1 MAGST
6 AAAEPPGSAAARRSL
21 RRPLLGLVADRG
33 YLVITAVAAVGA
45 LVGIGYLIW
54 KTVSQTGDI
63 WSTYGVWGFLTGTQW
78 IPNPVDTAPIFGA
91 APFIYGTLVTSAI
104 AMVIAVPLAIGVAL
118 ATTVFLPRRGRG
130 PIAALVDLLAAVP
143 SVVYGLW
150 GVLVLVPAAKPAL
163 EWIAEHS
170 GPFGFLAGPVTSGS
184 YILAGLVLG
193 VMVLPIVAAIT
204 REIFATVPREQQ
216 EAAYALGATR
226 WEMVRSA
233 MLPWSRSG
241 IVGASALGLGRA
253 VGETIAIALL
263 LGNSPNVWGSLLGPG
278 ASLASVIALEF
289 GEASNL
295 QLSALIALA
304 VVLFVLSFIINA
316 LARLLVGRSAA
327 GPGPLRRAL
336 AGRPGRVPPP
346 PGEPPEAVAVSSE
359 TVAQPSTAA
368 AQRSEP
374 PVEAPGAAM
383 ALPTVSR
390 SRRVRSGLAVGGVYA
405 ALVISLIPLVLI
417 LGKILVEGLPAIS
430 WSFFTELPPAD
441 PYSTGG
447 ISSALVGT
455 LILMGLATLFSAPL
469 GILVAL
475 FINDAAANGGRFM
488 RRVGSGVGFIV
499 DVLLGLPSIVAGLIV
514 YLGVVIAMGHF
525 SALAGGIALGILMFP
540 IVVRASD
547 EILQLV
553 PNAQKEA
560 ALALGAPRWRTIW
573 SVVLPAA
580 APGIL
585 TGVMLALARASGE
598 TAPLLFTSLSNQFFS
613 TDILQPIAA
622 LPQLIFANS
631 VNVQTP
637 DSLEL
642 AWGAAL
648 VLVMIILLLNIVA
661 RLIAARARPAEGR

>member
-1 MAGST
+1 MAAST
-6 AAAEPPGSAAARRSL
+6 AAAEPPGPAAARRSL
-21 RRPLLGLVADRG
+21 RRPLLGLAADRG
-33 YLVITAVAAVGA
+33 YLLITAIAAVGA

-63 WSTYGVWGFLTGTQW
+63 WSTYGVWGFLTGTEW
-78 IPNPVDTAPIFGA
+78 IPNPVDTAPVFGA

-104 AMVIAVPLAIGVAL
+104 AMIVAVPLAIGVAL
-118 ATTVFLPRRGRG
+118 ATTVFLPRWGRG

-150 GVLVLVPAAKPAL
+150 GVLVLVPAAKPVL
-163 EWIAEHS
+163 EWISEHS
-170 GPFGFLAGPVTSGS
+170 GGIGALAGPVTSGS

-204 REIFATVPREQQ
+204 REVFATVPRDQQ

-263 LGNSPNVWGSLLGPG
+263 LGNSPNLWGSLLGPG
-278 ASLASVIALEF
+278 ATLSSVIALEF

-304 VVLFVLSFIINA
+304 VVLFVLSFAINA
-316 LARLLVGRSAA
+316 LARLLVGRSAS

-336 AGRPGRVPPP
+336 AGRPGPVPAPLP
-346 PGEPPEAVAVSSE
+346 EPPARAVSSE
-359 TVAQPSTAA
+359 TAEASSAA
-368 AQRSEP
+368 A
-374 PVEAPGAAM
+374 EAPGVAL
-383 ALPTVSR
+383 ALPSVSR
-390 SRRVRSGLAVGGVYA
+390 ARRTRSGLAVAGVYA
-405 ALVISLIPLVLI
+405 ALVISLIPLGLI

-441 PYSTGG
+441 PYSQGG

-475 FINDAAANGGRFM
+475 FINDAAANGGRVL
-488 RRVGSGVGFIV
+488 RRVGAGVGFIV

-540 IVVRASD
+540 IVVRSSD
-547 EILQLV
+547 EILRLV
-553 PNAQKEA
+553 PTAQKEA

-613 TDILQPIAA
+613 TNLLQPIAA

-648 VLVMIILLLNIVA
+648 VLVVIILLLNIVA

>member
-1 MAGST
+1 MTTSSPAV
-6 AAAEPPGSAAARRSL
+6 EPPGSAAGRRSL
-21 RRPLLGLVADRG
+21 RRPFIGLAADRG
-33 YLVITAVAAVGA
+33 YLLVTALAALVG

-54 KTVSQTGDI
+54 TTVSETGDI
-63 WSTYGVWGFLTGTQW
+63 WSTFGVWGFLTGTEW
-78 IPNPVDTAPIFGA
+78 IPNPVDTAPVFGA
-91 APFIYGTLVTSAI
+91 APFIYGTLVTSVI
-104 AMVIAVPLAIGVAL
+104 AMVVAVPLAIGVAL
-118 ATTVFLPRRGRG
+118 ATTVFLPARLRG
-130 PIAALVDLLAAVP
+130 PIASVVDLLAAVP

-150 GVLVLVPAAKPAL
+150 GVLVLVPAARPVL
-163 EWIAEHS
+163 EWIAENS
-170 GPFGFLAGPVTSGS
+170 WGLGAFAGPVTGGS

-204 REIFATVPREQQ
+204 REVIATVPRDQQ

-233 MLPWSRSG
+233 ILPWSRSG

-263 LGNSPNVWGSLLGPG
+263 LGNSPNIWSSLLGPG
-278 ASLASVIALEF
+278 ATLSSVIALEF

-304 VVLFVLSFIINA
+304 VVLFVLSFAINA
-316 LARLLVGRSAA
+316 LARVLVSRSAS
-327 GPGPLRRAL
+327 GPGPVRRAL
-336 AGRPGRVPPP
+336 AGRFRPVATDLVEGHESIAEP
-346 PGEPPEAVAVSSE
+346 PGP
-359 TVAQPSTAA
+359 QG
-368 AQRSEP
+368 
-374 PVEAPGAAM
+374 GAGG
-383 ALPTVSR
+383 LPTVSR
-390 SRRVRSGLAVGGVYA
+390 GRRIRSAVAEGGVYL
-405 ALVISLIPLVLI
+405 ALLISLVPLGLI

-430 WSFFTELPPAD
+430 WDFLTTLPPAD
-441 PYSTGG
+441 PYTAGG
-447 ISSALVGT
+447 ISAPLVGT

-475 FINDAAANGGRFM
+475 FINDAAANGGPAM
-488 RRVGSGVGFIV
+488 RRVGSWVGFIV
-499 DVLLGLPSIVAGLIV
+499 DVLLGMPSIVAGLIV

-525 SALAGGIALGILMFP
+525 SALAGGIALAVLMFP
-540 IVVRASD
+540 IIVRSAD
-547 EILQLV
+547 EILRLV
-553 PNAQKEA
+553 PTAQKEA

-598 TAPLLFTSLSNQFFS
+598 TAPLLFTSLNNQFLS
-613 TDILQPIAA
+613 RDILEPIAS

-637 DSLEL
+637 QSLEL

-648 VLVMIILLLNIVA
+648 VLVTIILLLNIVA
-661 RLIAARARPAEGR
+661 RLIAARARPSEGR

>member
-1 MAGST
+1 MKAST
-6 AAAEPPGSAAARRSL
+6 AAAEPPGPAVARRSL
-21 RRPLLGLVADRG
+21 RRPLAGLAADRG
-33 YLVITAVAAVGA
+33 YLVITALAAAGA

-63 WSTYGVWGFLTGTQW
+63 WTTFGVWGFLTGTEW
-78 IPNPVDTAPIFGA
+78 IPNPVDTAPVFGA

-104 AMVIAVPLAIGVAL
+104 AMIVAVPLAIGVAL
-118 ATTVFLPRRGRG
+118 ATTVFLPRRVRA
-130 PIAALVDLLAAVP
+130 PVAALVDLLAAVP

-150 GVLVLVPAAKPAL
+150 GVLVLVPAAKPVL
-163 EWIAEHS
+163 EWIADHS
-170 GPFGFLAGPVTSGS
+170 GGIGAFAGPVTAGS

-204 REIFATVPREQQ
+204 REVFATVPSDQQ

-263 LGNSPNVWGSLLGPG
+263 LGNSPHVWSSLLGPG
-278 ASLASVIALEF
+278 ATLSSVIALEF

-304 VVLFVLSFIINA
+304 VVLFVLSFAINA
-316 LARLLVGRSAA
+316 LARLLVGRGVS
-327 GPGPLRRAL
+327 GPGPIRRAL
-336 AGRPGRVPPP
+336 AGRHRPVAATLVERPQAAV
-346 PGEPPEAVAVSSE
+346 EPP
-359 TVAQPSTAA
+359 
-368 AQRSEP
+368 
-374 PVEAPGAAM
+374 
-383 ALPTVSR
+383 ALPVGLPSVSR
-390 SRRVRSGLAVGGVYA
+390 ARRIRSGLAEGAVYA
-405 ALVISLIPLVLI
+405 ALVISLIPLGLI

-441 PYSTGG
+441 PYSSGG

-475 FINDAAANGGRFM
+475 FINDAAANGGPVT
-488 RRVGSGVGFIV
+488 RRVGAGVGFVV
-499 DVLLGLPSIVAGLIV
+499 DVLLGMPSIVAGLIV

-540 IVVRASD
+540 IVVRSAD
-547 EILQLV
+547 EILRLV
-553 PNAQKEA
+553 PNSQKEA
-560 ALALGAPRWRTIW
+560 ALALGAPRWRTVW

-613 TDILQPIAA
+613 KDVLQPIAA

-637 DSLEL
+637 QSLEL
-642 AWGAAL
+642 AWGAGL
-648 VLVMIILLLNIVA
+648 VLVVIILLLNIVA

>member
-1 MAGST
+1 MD
-6 AAAEPPGSAAARRSL
+6 AA
-21 RRPLLGLVADRG
+21 
-33 YLVITAVAAVGA
+33 
-45 LVGIGYLIW
+45 
-54 KTVSQTGDI
+54 
-63 WSTYGVWGFLTGTQW
+63 
-78 IPNPVDTAPIFGA
+78 PVFGA

-104 AMVIAVPLAIGVAL
+104 AMVVAVPLAIGVAL
-118 ATTVFLPRRGRG
+118 ATTVFLPKRGRG

-143 SVVYGLW
+143 VGGLRPL
-150 GVLVLVPAAKPAL
+150 GRARPRPRGQAGARVDRGSLRPL
-163 EWIAEHS
+163 
-170 GPFGFLAGPVTSGS
+170 GFLAGPVTSGS

-278 ASLASVIALEF
+278 ATLASVIALEF

-336 AGRPGRVPPP
+336 AGRPGRVRHRRPSLRRPWP
-346 PGEPPEAVAVSSE
+346 RPRGRRGAAAAWPSRSAAAVGLREPPWRC
-359 TVAQPSTAA
+359 P
-368 AQRSEP
+368 
-374 PVEAPGAAM
+374 
-383 ALPTVSR
+383 R
-390 SRRVRSGLAVGGVYA
+390 SRVRAASARRWPWAASTL

-475 FINDAAANGGRFM
+475 FINDAAANGGRLM
-488 RRVGSGVGFIV
+488 RRVGAGVGFIV

-540 IVVRASD
+540 IVVRSSD

-648 VLVMIILLLNIVA
+648 VLVVIILLLNIVA

>member
-1 MAGST
+1 M
-6 AAAEPPGSAAARRSL
+6 
-21 RRPLLGLVADRG
+21 
-33 YLVITAVAAVGA
+33 
-45 LVGIGYLIW
+45 
-54 KTVSQTGDI
+54 
-63 WSTYGVWGFLTGTQW
+63 
-78 IPNPVDTAPIFGA
+78 
-91 APFIYGTLVTSAI
+91 
-104 AMVIAVPLAIGVAL
+104 
-118 ATTVFLPRRGRG
+118 
-130 PIAALVDLLAAVP
+130 VDLLAAVP

-150 GVLVLVPAAKPAL
+150 GVLVLVPAAKPVL
-163 EWIAEHS
+163 EWISEHS
-170 GPFGFLAGPVTSGS
+170 GGIGALAGPVTSGS

-204 REIFATVPREQQ
+204 REIFATVPRDQQ

-278 ASLASVIALEF
+278 ATLSSVIALEF

-295 QLSALIALA
+295 QLSALVALA

-346 PGEPPEAVAVSSE
+346 LEPPGAVAVSSE
-359 TVAQPSTAA
+359 AAAEPSTAG
-368 AQRSEP
+368 
-374 PVEAPGAAM
+374 VEAPGAAV
-383 ALPTVSR
+383 ALPSVSR
-390 SRRVRSGLAVGGVYA
+390 TRRIRSALAVGGVYL

-441 PYSTGG
+441 PYSKGG

-475 FINDAAANGGRFM
+475 FINDAAANGGRLM
-488 RRVGSGVGFIV
+488 RRVGAGVGFIV
-499 DVLLGLPSIVAGLIV
+499 DVLLGMPSIVAGLIV

-540 IVVRASD
+540 IVVRSTD
-547 EILQLV
+547 EILRLV
-553 PNAQKEA
+553 PTAQKEA

-613 TDILQPIAA
+613 TDVLQPIAA

-648 VLVMIILLLNIVA
+648 VLVVIILLLNIVA

>member
-1 MAGST
+1 MAAST
-6 AAAEPPGSAAARRSL
+6 AAAEPPGPAAARRSL
-21 RRPLLGLVADRG
+21 RRPLLGLAADRG
-33 YLVITAVAAVGA
+33 YLVITAVAALGA

-78 IPNPVDTAPIFGA
+78 IPNPVDTAPVFGA

-104 AMVIAVPLAIGVAL
+104 AMIVAVPLAIGVAL

-150 GVLVLVPAAKPAL
+150 GVLVLVPAAKPVL
-163 EWIAEHS
+163 EWISEHS
-170 GPFGFLAGPVTSGS
+170 GGIGALAGPVTSGS

-204 REIFATVPREQQ
+204 REIFATVPRDQQ

-278 ASLASVIALEF
+278 ATLSSVIALEF

-295 QLSALIALA
+295 QLSALVALA

-316 LARLLVGRSAA
+316 LARLLVGRSAS
-327 GPGPLRRAL
+327 GPGPLRRRAL

-346 PGEPPEAVAVSSE
+346 LEPPGAVAVSSE
-359 TVAQPSTAA
+359 AVAEPSTAG
-368 AQRSEP
+368 
-374 PVEAPGAAM
+374 VEAPGAAV
-383 ALPTVSR
+383 ALPSVSR
-390 SRRVRSGLAVGGVYA
+390 TRRIRSALAVGGVYL

-430 WSFFTELPPAD
+430 WSFFTELPPSD
-441 PYSTGG
+441 PYSSGG

-455 LILMGLATLFSAPL
+455 LILMGLATLFSAPI

-475 FINDAAANGGRFM
+475 FINDAAANGGRVM
-488 RRVGSGVGFIV
+488 RRVGAGVGFIV

-540 IVVRASD
+540 IVVRSSD

-585 TGVMLALARASGE
+585 TGVMLALARAAGE
-598 TAPLLFTSLSNQFFS
+598 TAPLLFTSLGNQFLS
-613 TDILQPIAA
+613 TSVLQPIAA

-637 DSLEL
+637 QSLEL

-648 VLVMIILLLNIVA
+648 VLVVIILLLNIVA
-661 RLIAARARPAEGR
+661 RLIGARARPSEG

>member
-1 MAGST
+1 MTTSSAGV
-6 AAAEPPGSAAARRSL
+6 EPLGSAPARRSL
-21 RRPLLGLVADRG
+21 RRPLAGLVADRA
-33 YLVITAVAAVGA
+33 YLIVTALAAAAA
-45 LVGIGYLIW
+45 LTGIGYLIW
-54 KTVSQTGDI
+54 TTVSETGDI
-63 WSTYGVWGFLTGTQW
+63 WSTFGVWGFLTGTEW
-78 IPNPVDTAPIFGA
+78 VPTPADGVPVFGA

-104 AMVIAVPLAIGVAL
+104 AMALAVPLAIGVAL
-118 ATTVFLPRRGRG
+118 ATTVILPARLRA
-130 PIAALVDLLAAVP
+130 PVSAVVDLLAAVP

-150 GVLVLVPAAKPAL
+150 GILVLVPAARPVL
-163 EWIAEHS
+163 EWIAENS
-170 GPFGFLAGPVTSGS
+170 GGIGAFAGPVTSGS
-184 YILAGLVLG
+184 FVLAGLVLA
-193 VMVLPIVAAIT
+193 VMVLPIIAAIS
-204 REIFATVPREQQ
+204 REVLETVPREQQ

-263 LGNSPNVWGSLLGPG
+263 LGNSPVIWESLLGPG
-278 ASLASVIALEF
+278 ATLSSVIALEF

-295 QLSALIALA
+295 QLSALIALS
-304 VVLFVLSFIINA
+304 VILFALSFAINA
-316 LARLLVGRSAA
+316 LARLLVGRTAA
-327 GPGPLRRAL
+327 GPGPVRRAL
-336 AGRPGRVPPP
+336 AGRRSGGLVPAGGGP
-346 PGEPPEAVAVSSE
+346 
-359 TVAQPSTAA
+359 AQPVP
-368 AQRSEP
+368 EP
-374 PVEAPGAAM
+374 PVRAAG
-383 ALPTVSR
+383 LPSVSR
-390 SRRVRSGLAVGGVYA
+390 GRRVRSGIAEGGIYA
-405 ALVISLIPLVLI
+405 ALVISLIPLGLI

-441 PYSTGG
+441 PYSEGG

-475 FINDAAANGGRFM
+475 FINDAAANGGPRM
-488 RRVGSGVGFIV
+488 RRLGAGVGFVI
-499 DVLLGLPSIVAGLIV
+499 DVLLGMPSIVAGLIV

-525 SALAGGIALGILMFP
+525 SALAGGIALGIIMFP
-540 IVVRASD
+540 IVVRSAD
-547 EILQLV
+547 EILRLV
-553 PNAQKEA
+553 PTAQKEA

-613 TDILQPIAA
+613 TDVLEPIAA
-622 LPQLIFANS
+622 LPQLIFSNS

-637 DSLEL
+637 QSLEL

-648 VLVMIILLLNIVA
+648 VLVAVILLLNIVA
-661 RLIAARARPAEGR
+661 RLVAARARPSEGR

>member
-1 MAGST
+1 MTTST
-6 AAAEPPGSAAARRSL
+6 PAVEPSGSAAGRRSL
-21 RRPLLGLVADRG
+21 RRPLSGLAADRG
-33 YLVITAVAAVGA
+33 YLLITALAALVG

-54 KTVSQTGDI
+54 TTVSETGDI
-63 WSTYGVWGFLTGTQW
+63 WSTFGVWGFLTGTEW
-78 IPNPVDTAPIFGA
+78 VPNPVDTAPVFGA
-91 APFIYGTLVTSAI
+91 APFIYGTLVTSVI
-104 AMVIAVPLAIGVAL
+104 AMVVAVPLAIGVAL
-118 ATTVFLPRRGRG
+118 ATTVFLPKRLRG
-130 PIAALVDLLAAVP
+130 PIASVVDLLAAVP

-150 GVLVLVPAAKPAL
+150 GVLVLVPAAKPLL

-170 GPFGFLAGPVTSGS
+170 GGLGIFAGPVTGGS

-204 REIFATVPREQQ
+204 REVIATVPRDQQ

-233 MLPWSRSG
+233 ILPWSRSG

-263 LGNSPNVWGSLLGPG
+263 LGNSPNIWSSLLGPG
-278 ASLASVIALEF
+278 ATLSSVIALEF

-304 VVLFVLSFIINA
+304 VVLFVLSFAINA
-316 LARLLVGRSAA
+316 LARILVSRGAS
-327 GPGPLRRAL
+327 GPGPVRRAL
-336 AGRPGRVPPP
+336 AGRFRPVATDLVEHPASIVEPPAPPP
-346 PGEPPEAVAVSSE
+346 VIAGEL
-359 TVAQPSTAA
+359 PS
-368 AQRSEP
+368 
-374 PVEAPGAAM
+374 
-383 ALPTVSR
+383 VSR
-390 SRRVRSGLAVGGVYA
+390 SRRIRSAVAEAGIYL
-405 ALVISLIPLVLI
+405 ALVISLIPLGLI

-430 WSFFTELPPAD
+430 WDFLTTLPPAD
-441 PYSTGG
+441 PYSEGG

-455 LILMGLATLFSAPL
+455 LILMGLATLFAAPL

-475 FINDAAANGGRFM
+475 FINDAAANGGPAM
-488 RRVGSGVGFIV
+488 RKIGAGVGFVV
-499 DVLLGLPSIVAGLIV
+499 DVLLGMPSIVAGLIV
-514 YLGVVIAMGHF
+514 YLGVVISMGHF
-525 SALAGGIALGILMFP
+525 SALAGGIALGVIMFP
-540 IVVRASD
+540 IVVRSAD
-547 EILQLV
+547 EILRLV

-598 TAPLLFTSLSNQFFS
+598 TAPLLFTSLDNQFL
-613 TDILQPIAA
+613 TRDILEPIAS
-622 LPQLIFANS
+622 LPQLIFKNS

-637 DSLEL
+637 QSLEL

-648 VLVMIILLLNIVA
+648 VLVTIILLLNLVA
-661 RLIAARARPAEGR
+661 RLIAARARPSEGR